1 MGNEVLLKAELVNKS
16 FGPTHAVADFSME
29 IAPGEIRG
37 LIGEN
42 GSGKSTFSAIVVGLH
57 KPDSGKLTFKG
68 EDYAPTNTEMAAQR
82 GVSLIVQ
89 EIGTIAS
96 ITVAANIF
104 INEEI
109 MKKLLSMIL
118 VLCMVLSMAACG
130 ASEPVETKAPEAAAP
145 AEGEAAAP
153 AVAEKK
159 ELKKFTLGMLDPG
172 AWNAAYGPV
181 IDQVEA
187 LKEDLNFETIYATKA
202 GGSADDILAAIQN
215 LIVSGADCI
224 IFGNEIL
231 MCYMQAAE
239 ICEDAG
245 VYFTMYWAGVTEADR
260 ETLKSY
266 KYWVGG
272 FYEDEETAGYLH
284 GKAAGEA
291 GCKNLVLIGAPD
303 GLDFTIRRNKGL
315 ARACEEYGMTIL
327 AQERDLTLTGS
338 AAGGM
343 DIMNRFLATYPE
355 ADGVLIQGRTHSCL
369 PGVVNALTDAGK
381 TADIPVFAIDC
392 NINQTEYFANG
403 QEAAVIG
410 GHHLGGMYG
419 LILLTNIMNGTP
431 LTEEKVYL

>member
-1 MGNEVLLKAELVNKS
+1 MKRLVTLLLALVM
-16 FGPTHAVADFSME
+16 VFS
-29 IAPGEIRG
+29 
-37 LIGEN
+37 
-42 GSGKSTFSAIVVGLH
+42 
-57 KPDSGKLTFKG
+57 
-68 EDYAPTNTEMAAQR
+68 
-82 GVSLIVQ
+82 
-89 EIGTIAS
+89 
-96 ITVAANIF
+96 
-104 INEEI
+104 
-109 MKKLLSMIL
+109 L
-118 VLCMVLSMAACG
+118 VACG
-130 ASEPVETKAPEAAAP
+130 AKTEAPEAPKTETPAADAP
-145 AEGEAAAP
+145 AADAP
-153 AVAEKK
+153 AVEEKK
-159 ELKKFTLGMLDPG
+159 ELKKFTLGLMDPG

-181 IDQVEA
+181 MDQIEA
-187 LKEDLNFETIYATKA
+187 LKEDLNFETIYATRA
-202 GGSADDILAAIQN
+202 GSSADDVLAAIQN

-231 MCYMQAAE
+231 TCYMQAAE

-245 VYFTMYWAGVTEADR
+245 VYFTMYWAGVTEEDR

-315 ARACEEYGMTIL
+315 ARACEEYGITIL
-327 AQERDLTLTGS
+327 AQERDYVLTGS

-343 DIMNRFLATYPE
+343 DIINRFLATYPE
-355 ADGVLIQGRTHSCL
+355 ADGVLLQGRTHSCL
-369 PGVVNALTDAGK
+369 AGIVNGLADAGK
-381 TADIPVFAIDC
+381 TADMPVFAIDC
-392 NINQTEYFANG
+392 NINQTEYFAKG

-431 LTEEKVYL
+431 LTEEKVYLQNNYVVLDSNEDCQEWAYHIWDNDAYTGEEILQYIKAYNPAATYEDLVKLTETYSLEDIIARHGNAPKA